1 MDELFQKNLREN
13 IAGQK
18 QYYATSSSIYAE
30 NSILNPDIDK
40 VLFWYVII
48 TSY

>member
-1 MDELFQKNLREN
+1 MGDELFQKSIRDK

-18 QYYATSSSIYAE
+18 QYYATASSIYAE

-40 VLFWYVII
+40 VLFW
-48 TSY
+48 